1 MNEKIV
7 QLKVEVE
14 EVLKNNILS
23 YWKNNLV
30 DIENGGFLGQ
40 ITGDEIIKRDAPKGA
55 VLNARILWTYSA
67 AYRVLKDDAY
77 VQIAKRAKDLV
88 LDCFYDKKGGGI

>member
-40 ITGDEIIKRDAPKGA
+40 ITGDEINVMPQKE
-55 VLNARILWTYSA
+55 LY
-67 AYRVLKDDAY
+67 
-77 VQIAKRAKDLV
+77 
-88 LDCFYDKKGGGI
+88 